1 MMENPGAQQR
11 FDEKEFALILR
22 RAAELQ
28 ERDATHAPRSGMTL
42 REIETIAAEAGIDP
56 RHVRLAV
63 QNLSSHEP
71 TLWRKVAGPPA
82 SIHAQRTVAGEFDAD
97 ALASLVDAA
106 QAELGRPGTAR
117 DVLGGLEWMA
127 KDSFGPV
134 HVTARPRG
142 GETRIQVS
150 TDRKETAAVLLSL
163 LPIAGM
169 IGGGV
174 AGSVLVPVP
183 EIVAAGMGLVAG
195 VGAARVIWQTVV
207 DRWQRRVR
215 VILDRVASAA
225 ETARTEKS
233 LP

>member
-1 MMENPGAQQR
+1 MEDPGAQQR

-28 ERDATHAPRSGMTL
+28 ERDTTRSPRSGMTL

-63 QNLSSHEP
+63 QNLSAHTP
-71 TLWRKVAGPPA
+71 TLWRKVTGPST
-82 SIHAQRTVAGEFDAD
+82 SIHALRTVAGEYDAD
-97 ALASLVDAA
+97 ALATLVDAA

-127 KDSFGPV
+127 EDSFGPV

-150 TDRKETAAVLLSL
+150 TDRKETAAVLVTM
-163 LPIAGM
+163 LPITGM
-169 IGGGV
+169 IAGGI
-174 AGSVLVPVP
+174 AGAAFLPVP
-183 EIVAAGMGLVAG
+183 EVIAAGAGLVAG
-195 VGAARVIWQTVV
+195 VGAARLIWQTVV
-207 DRWQRRVR
+207 DRWQKRVR
-215 VILDRVASAA
+215 VILDRVVNAA
-225 ETARTEKS
+225 ETERTEKS